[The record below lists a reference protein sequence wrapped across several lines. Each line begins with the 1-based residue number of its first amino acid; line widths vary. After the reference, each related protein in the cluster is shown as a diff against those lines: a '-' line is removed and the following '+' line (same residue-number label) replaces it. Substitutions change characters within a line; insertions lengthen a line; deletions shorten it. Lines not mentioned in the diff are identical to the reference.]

1 MKRKV
6 IQIANSTQLVS
17 LPRKWCKKLNIKKGD
32 EIDIQEKGNQLVV
45 STKGSKEGETIELD
59 VTHLEPMTTRII
71 HAMYKRGIDE
81 IKCNF
86 DKQAELER
94 VQKALGKETVGYEIV
109 EQGKNYCIIKNVSG
123 DLEDFDPIL
132 RRIFLLLISMAEEG
146 LTALKAKD
154 AASLKTLIPM
164 EESNNRFTTTCR
176 RYLNKKGH
184 SSAAVVGPLYYIIE
198 DLENIA
204 DQYKYLYTYLSSTD
218 FKKMKISDA
227 TLKYFEKTTQ
237 LIHKYYDLFYKPDKE
252 KVAEVGKIR
261 KELVK
266 EWYSMLGKMKEPA
279 DIIICQNMLTVVQKI
294 FNLTGPYLSF
304 STELKLR

>member
-6 IQIANSTQLVS
+6 IQIANSTQLIS
-17 LPRKWCKKLNIKKGD
+17 LPRKWCKRLNLKKGD

-45 STKGSKEGETIELD
+45 STKGSKEGEAIELD
-59 VTHLEPMTTRII
+59 VTHLEPMTARII

-146 LTALKAKD
+146 LVAIKTRDSAT
-154 AASLKTLIPM
+154 LKTLIPL

-218 FKKMKISDA
+218 FKKMKIGDA
-227 TLKYFEKTTQ
+227 TLKYFEKTTH
-237 LIHKYYDLFYKPDKE
+237 LIQKYYDLFYKPDKE
-252 KVAEVGKIR
+252 KVAEMGKLR
-261 KELVK
+261 KELIK
-266 EWYSMLGKMKEPA
+266 EWYSMLVKMKEPA

-294 FNLTGPYLSF
+294 FNLTGPYLAF
-304 STELKLR
+304 STEIKLR